1 MARRLAR
8 GPKKVRNMSEQFYFN
23 RVTGEI
29 DTIAGFKADFEGR
42 NYESWEDF
50 ESELT
55 ETKQT
60 EVRRFLNPFID

>member
-1 MARRLAR
+1 
-8 GPKKVRNMSEQFYFN
+8 MSEQFYFN

-29 DTIAGFKADFEGR
+29 DTKEGFKADFAGR
-42 NYESWEDF
+42 NYSSWEEF

-60 EVRRFLNPFID
+60 EVRRYKSFFDESSN